1 LTRKERLVLALC
13 VLPAI
18 AVSAIESHV
27 TPYLMSGSGQSSGAF
42 FSGIGGRYAEL
53 GAASITDLGTWAPY
67 YPTVLGGG
75 GVEFSL
81 SRGSFPLWKGPFAA
95 VAGVE
100 IGAWGGAV
108 SGSTASGAAF
118 ASTQAGSFA
127 LSVRAA
133 ERFRFALWKGDVS
146 IELGPF
152 AAVNCLYFIK
162 ESISGINSAV
172 SLPPNPADL
181 VFAGAGLGLDY
192 DLRFGPGLLRLGL
205 RGDIALT
212 PLASADGTLGDPIV
226 FPWRA
231 LLLAGYDLPLGV
243 HKGRI

>member
-1 LTRKERLVLALC
+1 MNEAGRRLQFSGWHALSL
-13 VLPAI
+13 VAAI
-18 AVSAIESHV
+18 ALTAG
-27 TPYLMSGSGQSSGAF
+27 P
-42 FSGIGGRYAEL
+42 
-53 GAASITDLGTWAPY
+53 AP
-67 YPTVLGGG
+67 
-75 GVEFSL
+75 
-81 SRGSFPLWKGPFAA
+81 
-95 VAGVE
+95 
-100 IGAWGGAV
+100 
-108 SGSTASGAAF
+108 
-118 ASTQAGSFA
+118 
-127 LSVRAA
+127 VRAA

-181 VFAGAGLGLDY
+181 VFAGAGLGFDY